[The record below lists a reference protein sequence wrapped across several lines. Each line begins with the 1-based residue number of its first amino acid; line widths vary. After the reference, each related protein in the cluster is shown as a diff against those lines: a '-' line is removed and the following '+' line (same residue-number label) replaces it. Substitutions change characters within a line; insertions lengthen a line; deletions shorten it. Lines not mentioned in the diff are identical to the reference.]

1 MIDSS
6 WPSGNI
12 GKVTA
17 LLMFKNEEAN
27 IPTFMNNIHPFV
39 DEILGYDDNSTDKS
53 ALLFLENGGKLI
65 QFTPS
70 AVWANGGE
78 NQIRQALLDEGRRRG
93 GQFFA
98 VLDCDEAFNSLFVH
112 FFANYLHRMTPGQS
126 LQLKWINLWG
136 SKDRFCSANSV
147 WQPSYREFV
156 FRDHPTL
163 IYGSGGLHSFG
174 RAPKAVSD
182 FGFLNVAEDH
192 GVVLHS
198 QFVNWEKVQVKQAWY
213 RLQEFLYTAQSM
225 YAINKKYKIT
235 LEQNV
240 ETLPLPPN
248 WQPETKFQDQSIENS
263 LNKHWHLLEIQK
275 IIDEYGIEKFRK
287 IDIWKSETMAR
298 IWRDHS
304 PDIPRPSRWM
314 GIREFLG
321 FCLWYVKKLGTRK

>member
-6 WPSGNI
+6 GPSGNV

-17 LLMFKNEEAN
+17 LLMFKNEEDN
-27 IPTFMNNIHPFV
+27 IPAFMNNMRPFV

-53 ALLFLENGGKLI
+53 VSLFLENGGKLI

-78 NQIRQALLDEGRRRG
+78 NQIRQALLREGRRRG
-93 GQFFA
+93 GQFFI
-98 VLDCDEAFNSLFVH
+98 VLDCDEAFNSHFVH
-112 FFANYLHRMTPGQS
+112 FFKNYLRGMSHGQS
-126 LQLKWINLWG
+126 LQLKWINLWD

-174 RAPKAVSD
+174 RTPKAISD

-198 QFVNWEKVQVKQAWY
+198 QFINWEKVQLKQAWC
-213 RLQEFLYTAQSM
+213 
-225 YAINKKYKIT
+225 
-235 LEQNV
+235 
-240 ETLPLPPN
+240 
-248 WQPETKFQDQSIENS
+248 
-263 LNKHWHLLEIQK
+263 IQ
-275 IIDEYGIEKFRK
+275 
-287 IDIWKSETMAR
+287 
-298 IWRDHS
+298 HS
-304 PDIPRPSRWM
+304 QCMR
-314 GIREFLG
+314 
-321 FCLWYVKKLGTRK
+321 